1 MRGSALWRFITAA
14 RLIVTTFWVG
24 SLWTVGYVVAPV
36 LFTTLSDRK
45 LAGTIAGNIFRIEAW
60 LSVGCGLVLL
70 AMVAFDD
77 ASRER
82 RSLLRLIVVMLLC
95 VVVGYFGLQ
104 PLMAS
109 LREAAGPTG
118 VMEGAARTQFGILHG
133 VASLIYLFQSLL
145 ALVLVLKIRKS

>member
-1 MRGSALWRFITAA
+1 MRSSALWRLLPAA
-14 RLIVTTFWVG
+14 RMLVTTLWAG
-24 SLWTVGYVVAPV
+24 SLWTVGYLVAPV
-36 LFTTLSDRK
+36 LFSTLSDRV
-45 LAGTIAGNIFRIEAW
+45 LAGTIAGSIFRIEAW

-82 RSLLRLIVVMLLC
+82 RNLLRLIVVMLLC

-104 PLMAS
+104 PWMAA
-109 LREAAGPTG
+109 LREAAGPSS

-133 VASLIYLFQSLL
+133 VASLIYLFQSVL
-145 ALVLVLKIRKS
+145 ALVLVLKVR

>member
-1 MRGSALWRFITAA
+1 MRGSVLWRFISAA

-45 LAGTIAGNIFRIEAW
+45 LAGTIAGSIFRIEAW
-60 LSVGCGLVLL
+60 VSIACGLLLL
-70 AMVAFDD
+70 AMIAFDD

-82 RSLLRLIVVMLLC
+82 RSLLRLILLMLLC

-104 PLMAS
+104 PWMAA

-133 VASLIYLFQSLL
+133 VASLIYMLQSLF
-145 ALVLVLKIRKS
+145 ALVLVLKIR